1 MTTISFSTDSGLL
14 ITLLHHACIP
24 SYFPHPSLSLLL
36 RHCEASTYLI
46 TLLHVLFNISEGL
59 LDIPRIC
66 TTVLLL

>member
-14 ITLLHHACIP
+14 ITLLP